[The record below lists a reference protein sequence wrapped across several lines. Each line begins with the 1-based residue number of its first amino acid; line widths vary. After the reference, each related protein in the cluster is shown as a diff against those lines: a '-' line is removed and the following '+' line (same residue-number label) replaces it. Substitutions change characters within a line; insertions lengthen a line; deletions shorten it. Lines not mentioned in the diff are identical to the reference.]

1 MKISSI
7 LDLQKI
13 SNKINKILSP
23 GDVILLYGQIGV
35 GKTSFARLL
44 INNYEN
50 EKKLKKSEVLS
61 PTFNIVFEYD
71 IKDFTIEHYDL
82 YRLKDEKEIKN
93 IGLFQNLEQKITSRI
108 NKILLPGDVIFLYGQ
123 IGVGKTTF
131 VRLLINNYENEK
143 KLNNSEVLSPTF
155 NIVFEYDIKDFTIE
169 HYDLYRIKN
178 EKELKNIGLFVN
190 LKKNITIVEW
200 PELIKNKP
208 INRIDL
214 FFEYTKDMNE
224 RTLTIKT
231 SGRLKDN
238 EF

>member
-13 SNKINKILSP
+13 TNSIKKILLP
-23 GDVILLYGQIGV
+23 GDVIFLYGQIGV
-35 GKTSFARLL
+35 GKTTFARLL

-82 YRLKDEKEIKN
+82 YRLKNEKEIKN
-93 IGLFQNLEQKITSRI
+93 IGLFA
-108 NKILLPGDVIFLYGQ
+108 
-123 IGVGKTTF
+123 
-131 VRLLINNYENEK
+131 
-143 KLNNSEVLSPTF
+143 
-155 NIVFEYDIKDFTIE
+155 
-169 HYDLYRIKN
+169 
-178 EKELKNIGLFVN
+178 N
-190 LKKNITIVEW
+190 LKQNITIVEW

>member
-13 SNKINKILSP
+13 TSSIHKILLP
-23 GDVILLYGQIGV
+23 GDVIFLYGQIGV
-35 GKTSFARLL
+35 GKTTFVRLL
-44 INNYEN
+44 VNSYEN

-82 YRLKDEKEIKN
+82 YRLKNEKEIKN
-93 IGLFQNLEQKITSRI
+93 IGLFA
-108 NKILLPGDVIFLYGQ
+108 
-123 IGVGKTTF
+123 
-131 VRLLINNYENEK
+131 
-143 KLNNSEVLSPTF
+143 
-155 NIVFEYDIKDFTIE
+155 
-169 HYDLYRIKN
+169 
-178 EKELKNIGLFVN
+178 N
-190 LKKNITIVEW
+190 LKQNITIVEW

>member
-7 LDLQKI
+7 PDLQKI
-13 SNKINKILSP
+13 TSSIHKILLP
-23 GDVILLYGQIGV
+23 GDVIFLYGQIGV
-35 GKTSFARLL
+35 GKTTFARLL

-50 EKKLKKSEVLS
+50 EKELKKSEVLS

-82 YRLKDEKEIKN
+82 YRLKNEKEIKN
-93 IGLFQNLEQKITSRI
+93 IGLFA
-108 NKILLPGDVIFLYGQ
+108 
-123 IGVGKTTF
+123 
-131 VRLLINNYENEK
+131 
-143 KLNNSEVLSPTF
+143 
-155 NIVFEYDIKDFTIE
+155 
-169 HYDLYRIKN
+169 
-178 EKELKNIGLFVN
+178 N
-190 LKKNITIVEW
+190 LKQNITIVEW

-214 FFEYTKDMNE
+214 FFKYTKDMNE